1 MKKLTKMILTLTGG
15 AAIVALAAGV
25 MAFSLTSNASA
36 QSAPVA
42 NTSFGSF
49 NFRGGPGFRGNPG
62 AQQDALASALGITV
76 AQLQTAEQQ
85 ASDNA
90 IQQAVTQGLI
100 TQDQANNMI
109 LRGFGYGGAFEGRG
123 FGNNNGI
130 DYNQLLATALGITT
144 QQLQSA
150 QQTAL
155 KSVLDQEVANG
166 TLTQDQANLIEAEQ
180 ALQSYINPNALL
192 AQALGITTEQLQTY
206 RQQGMSL
213 SQILSTTGKTAVDVR
228 DAEQAA
234 YQAAIQKAVSD
245 GAITQAQADQ
255 VLASGFRGIGGG
267 FEFGPRGFGGH
278 GGRGRGGF
286 ENFGGRQNTS
296 PTTPTT
302 PSTPAPTTSPS
313 SFNSGL

>member
-1 MKKLTKMILTLTGG
+1 MKKLTKWILTLTGG

-36 QSAPVA
+36 QSATVM

-49 NFRGGPGFRGNPG
+49 NFRGGTRFPGNPG
-62 AQQDALASALGITV
+62 AEREALASALGITV

-109 LRGFGYGGAFEGRG
+109 LRGYGFGGAFEGRG
-123 FGNNNGI
+123 FGNNSGI
-130 DYNQLLATALGITT
+130 DYNQLLATALGVTT

-155 KSVLDQEVANG
+155 KSVLDQAVANG

-180 ALQSYINPNALL
+180 ALQSYIDPNALL
-192 AQALGITTEQLQTY
+192 AQALGITTAQLQTY
-206 RQQGMSL
+206 QQQGMSL
-213 SQILSTTGKTAVDVR
+213 NQILSTTGKTAIDVR
-228 DAEQAA
+228 NAEQAA
-234 YQAAIQKAVSD
+234 YQAAVQKAVSD

-255 VLASGFRGIGGG
+255 VLASGFPGFGIGGG
-267 FEFGPRGFGGH
+267 FEFGPGGFGGH
-278 GGRGRGGF
+278 GGRRHGGF
-286 ENFGGRQNTS
+286 EYFGGGQNN
-296 PTTPTT
+296 TPNT
-302 PSTPAPTTSPS
+302 PATPAPTTTPS
-313 SFNSGL
+313 SSSGGL

>member
-1 MKKLTKMILTLTGG
+1 MKKLTKWILTLTGG
-15 AAIVALAAGV
+15 AAIVALAVGV

-36 QSAPVA
+36 QSPAVQ

-49 NFRGGPGFRGNPG
+49 SFRGGTGFPGNPG
-62 AQQDALASALGITV
+62 AQQEALASALGITL

-109 LRGFGYGGAFEGRG
+109 LRGYGFRGGFEDRG
-123 FGNNNGI
+123 FGANSGI
-130 DYNQLLATALGITT
+130 DYNQLLANALNITT

-155 KSVLDQEVANG
+155 KSVLDQAVANG

-180 ALQSYINPNALL
+180 ALQNYINPNDML
-192 AQALGITTEQLQTY
+192 AQALGITSDQLQTY
-206 RQQGMSL
+206 RQQGMTL
-213 SQILSTTGKTAVDVR
+213 SQILSTTGMTAIDVR
-228 DAEQAA
+228 NAEQAA
-234 YQAAIQKAVSD
+234 YQAAVQQAVSD

-267 FEFGPRGFGGH
+267 FEFGPGGFGGRGGH
-278 GGRGRGGF
+278 GHGGF
-286 ENFGGRQNTS
+286 EYFGGGQN
-296 PTTPTT
+296 TT
-302 PSTPAPTTSPS
+302 PSTPTTPAPTTTPS
-313 SFNSGL
+313 SSSGA